1 MGGTFENKNKLDAS
15 CEGGREGCKMSN
27 VLAADVRT
35 LMRRCE
41 CPLLT
46 SDLEDDEAF
55 ANLLLTPSP
64 QRGELLSWIAAKILG
79 ISQHHTEGE
88 IIAKKDMWSALG

>member
-1 MGGTFENKNKLDAS
+1 MGGTFENKNKLEAGKS
-15 CEGGREGCKMSN
+15 CKMSN

-41 CPLLT
+41 CPMLT
-46 SDLEDDEAF
+46 SDLEDDEAL

-64 QRGELLSWIAAKILG
+64 QRGELLFWIAAQILG
-79 ISQHHTEGE
+79 INHHNEGE
-88 IIAKKDMWSALG
+88 TMARKDMWSALG